1 MRAAVVQLPNTRTA
15 RESRQVL
22 RAAIRQLERAEI
34 YFDAAAAM
42 QLNDR
47 DARRALDRLRA
58 DSAALRRYLGDQS
71 SALRE

>member
-1 MRAAVVQLPNTRTA
+1 MRAAVVQLPDARTA
-15 RESRQVL
+15 NESRQVL

-34 YFDAAAAM
+34 YFDAVAAM

-47 DARRALDRLRA
+47 ETRRALDQLRA
-58 DSAALRRYLGDQS
+58 GTTELRRYLGQRR